1 MKPTEFAITTF
12 IFAAAVILTAVLAT
26 ATLRAAGPS
35 TSSGPPRAESRGGG
49 GEQLV
54 PPPTPAGLTQ
64 QQVRGKYLV
73 DIMGCHDCHTP
84 MKMGPKG
91 PEWDLDRALSGHPE
105 NLVMPTP
112 PSLPPGPWIGV
123 MGATMTAW
131 NGPWGTSFTMNLTP
145 DKETGLGDWTVEQFI
160 ATMKTGKD
168 RGKGRPVLPPMPVQN
183 LAQLSDE
190 DIRSVFAYL
199 QSVKPIKNR
208 VPQPLD
214 PPETK

>member
-1 MKPTEFAITTF
+1 MKPTEFAVTTL

-26 ATLRAAGPS
+26 ATLRAAGGGAGVPAAR
-35 TSSGPPRAESRGGG
+35 TLRGGVD
-49 GEQLV
+49 EQLV
-54 PPPTPAGLTQ
+54 SPPTPAGLTQ

-91 PEWDLDRALSGHPE
+91 PEWDLERALSGHPE
-105 NLVMPTP
+105 NLAMPP
-112 PSLPPGPWIGV
+112 APSLPPGPWIGV

-168 RGKGRPVLPPMPVQN
+168 RGKGRPVLPPMPIQN

-199 QSVKPIKNR
+199 QSLKPIKNR
-208 VPQPLD
+208 VPQPID
-214 PPETK
+214 PPDSK